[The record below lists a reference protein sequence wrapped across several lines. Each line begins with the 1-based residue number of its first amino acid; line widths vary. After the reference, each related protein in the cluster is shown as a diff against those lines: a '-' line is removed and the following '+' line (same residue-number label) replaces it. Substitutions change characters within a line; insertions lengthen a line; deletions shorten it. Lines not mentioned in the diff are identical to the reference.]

1 MDGPHKDRNTRLCVC
16 VCVCV
21 SRLTSYAFTHQS
33 SGTRRYYC
41 CFILRSRQIPMKYI
55 ASYAIADRCCPK
67 LSASKEVCVDP
78 SEKWLQDI
86 MNLLDIEPY

>member
-1 MDGPHKDRNTRLCVC
+1 FPVC
-16 VCVCV
+16 VTESGVLLCLLAAVHH
-21 SRLTSYAFTHQS
+21 T
-33 SGTRRYYC
+33 GTRRYYC